1 VQQIGRYEVEGEVG
15 RGAMGV
21 VYLARDPRV
30 RRQLAVK
37 TYQLPSGLTAARASE
52 FRERFLREAQT
63 AGAIDHPSL
72 VTIYDAGE
80 DPRSGIPFIAMEY
93 VPGRNLRDL
102 LDEQEVLPLHE
113 ACAMARGLAG
123 GLHAAHAAGIIHR
136 DIKPANILIR
146 EGDGVAKLADFGVA
160 RSTASELT
168 STGQSLGSP
177 AYMSPE
183 QIRGKTVDARSDLF
197 SLGTVLYESLCGQ
210 RPFTGDDLTALAYAV
225 VHGHVVPISRRRPG
239 LPAELDRF
247 FARALAKNPAD
258 RFPDGEAFASAL
270 AQALVAV
277 PVAVADATMAAS
289 GLLHELPSPPGDHRG
304 GGGAFAALGAAGA
317 ALGHD
322 LLRGGAGLLR
332 AVHRGGA
339 ALAAR
344 VRALPAKTRRGVLV
358 GAVILLGFLL
368 TVPLWLKSPA
378 VLTLQVKNSFPEATL
393 TLSVDGRTTFTGR
406 LAAERREVKAFGRK
420 LAEWGNE
427 EFTRD
432 LKIAPGTHEIRV
444 TVTPAG
450 EAPLVQVLSAD
461 LEAGTSHQLKLTTG
475 RKHGDPLYMRL
486 N

>member
-30 RRQLAVK
+30 RRQIAVK
-37 TYQLPSGLTAARASE
+37 TYQLPAGLTEARASE

-63 AGAIDHPSL
+63 AGALDHPSL

-80 DPRSGIPFIAMEY
+80 DPHSGIPFIAMEY
-93 VPGRNLRDL
+93 VPGKNLRDL
-102 LDEQEVLPLHE
+102 LHEHDVLPLHE

-146 EGDGVAKLADFGVA
+146 EGDGIAKLADFGVA

-183 QIRGKTVDARSDLF
+183 QIRGQPVDARSDLF
-197 SLGTVLYESLCGQ
+197 SLATVLYESLCGQ
-210 RPFTGDDLTALAYAV
+210 RPFAGEDLTALAYAV
-225 VHGHVVPISRRRPG
+225 VHEHVVPISHRRPG

-247 FARALAKNPAD
+247 FARALAKRPAD
-258 RFPDGEAFASAL
+258 RFPDGEAFAAAL
-270 AQALVAV
+270 ARALAAV
-277 PVAVADATMAAS
+277 PVVDADATMAAS
-289 GLLHELPSPPGDHRG
+289 GLLQELPSPPGARCGRG
-304 GGGAFAALGAAGA
+304 TLAALGTAGA
-317 ALGHD
+317 AVSHG

-332 AVHRGGA
+332 TLLRGGT

-344 VRALPAKTRRGVLV
+344 VSAWPARARRGVLV

-368 TVPLWLKSPA
+368 TLPLWLKSPA

-393 TLSVDGRTTFTGR
+393 TLSIDGRTAFTGR

-450 EAPLVQVLSAD
+450 EAPLEQVLSAD
-461 LEAGTSHQLKLTTG
+461 LEAGASHQLKLTTG

-486 N
+486 Y